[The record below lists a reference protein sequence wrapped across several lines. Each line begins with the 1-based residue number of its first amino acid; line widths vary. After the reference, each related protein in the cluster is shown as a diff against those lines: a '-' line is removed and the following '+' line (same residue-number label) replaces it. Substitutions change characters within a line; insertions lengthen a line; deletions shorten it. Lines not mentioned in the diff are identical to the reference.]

1 MSDTATTT
9 TSSEPG
15 IDLSRALTFFFEDPD
30 WVPKLLVGT
39 LFALLT
45 PFVIGTVFVAGY
57 AVAVAQH
64 TMRQASP
71 LLPEWDDLPGIF
83 MEGLKGLAISLTH
96 KLPVF
101 LLSMLMIL
109 ALVGG
114 ALIQQE
120 GLGQEGLGQE
130 GQGGGGL
137 PEGLLYYGLPA
148 IFGGWFL
155 VFVLSLAVLFY
166 VPAAFVRFIQTDRL
180 SAAFDVMDNVAFI
193 REQGSTYL
201 TGILAIVLAGFISQL
216 GIIVFCIGV
225 FPAMFWSACVMGY
238 VIGELARLGGG
249 ARSS

>member
-1 MSDTATTT
+1 MSDTAITSA
-9 TSSEPG
+9 SSEPG
-15 IDLSRALTFFFEDPD
+15 IDLSRTLKFFFEDPD

-57 AVAVAQH
+57 AVAVARQ
-64 TMRQASP
+64 TMHQRSP

-83 MEGLKGLAISLTH
+83 IEGLKGLAISLTH
-96 KLPVF
+96 KLPVI

-114 ALIQQE
+114 ALLQRE
-120 GLGQEGLGQE
+120 GGS
-130 GQGGGGL
+130 L
-137 PEGLLYYGLPA
+137 PEGLFYYGLPA

-201 TGILAIVLAGFISQL
+201 TGILAIVIAGFIGQL
-216 GIIVFCIGV
+216 GIIVFCIGA
-225 FPAMFWSACVMGY
+225 FPAMFWSACVMGH
-238 VIGELARLGGG
+238 VIGELARIGGE

>member
-1 MSDTATTT
+1 MSDTAITTA
-9 TSSEPG
+9 SSEPD
-15 IDLSRALTFFFEDPD
+15 IDLSRTLTFFFEDPD

-57 AVAVAQH
+57 AVAVAQN
-64 TMRQASP
+64 TMRQRSP

-83 MEGLKGLAISLTH
+83 VEGLKGLAISLTH
-96 KLPVF
+96 KLPII

-109 ALVGG
+109 AVVGG

-120 GLGQEGLGQE
+120 GGGREGGS
-130 GQGGGGL
+130 L
-137 PEGLLYYGLPA
+137 PEGLFYYGLPA

-155 VFVLSLAVLFY
+155 VFVLSLSVLFY

-201 TGILAIVLAGFISQL
+201 TGILAIVIAGFIGQL

-238 VIGELARLGGG
+238 VIGELARIGRG
-249 ARSS
+249 ARSR

>member
-1 MSDTATTT
+1 MSDTATRTS
-9 TSSEPG
+9 SSEPG

-45 PFVIGTVFVAGY
+45 PFVIGTIFIAGY
-57 AVAVAQH
+57 AVVVAQH

-83 MEGLKGLAISLTH
+83 MEGLKGLAISLIH

-109 ALVGG
+109 AVVGG
-114 ALIQQE
+114 ALMQQE
-120 GLGQEGLGQE
+120 GLAQE
-130 GQGGGGL
+130 GGGL
-137 PEGLLYYGLPA
+137 LEGLFHYGLPA
-148 IFGGWFL
+148 ILFGCFIIL
-155 VFVLSLAVLFY
+155 VLSLAVLFY
-166 VPAAFVRFIQTDRL
+166 VPAAFVRFTQTDRL

-193 REQGSTYL
+193 REQGSKYL

-249 ARSS
+249 AHSS

>member
-1 MSDTATTT
+1 MSDTAATT
-9 TSSEPG
+9 TSSGPG
-15 IDLSRALTFFFEDPD
+15 IDLSRTLTFFFEDPD

-45 PFVIGTVFVAGY
+45 PFVIGSVFIAGY
-57 AVAVAQH
+57 AVAVAQN

-83 MEGLKGLAISLTH
+83 VEGLKGLAISLAH
-96 KLPVF
+96 KLPVI
-101 LLSMLMIL
+101 LLSVLMIL

-114 ALIQQE
+114 ALIQQQ
-120 GLGQEGLGQE
+120 GGGQEGGA
-130 GQGGGGL
+130 L

-166 VPAAFVRFIQTDRL
+166 VPAAFVRFVQTDRL
-180 SAAFDVMDNVAFI
+180 GAAFDVMDNVAFI

-201 TGILAIVLAGFISQL
+201 IGILAIVLAGFISQL

>member
-1 MSDTATTT
+1 MSDPVITTA
-9 TSSEPG
+9 SSEPG
-15 IDLSRALTFFFEDPD
+15 IDLSRTLTFFFDDPD

-39 LFALLT
+39 LFALLS

-64 TMRQASP
+64 TMRQRSP

-83 MEGLKGLAISLTH
+83 IEGLKGLAISLTH
-96 KLPVF
+96 KLPVI
-101 LLSMLMIL
+101 LLSTLMIL

-114 ALIQQE
+114 ALFQRE
-120 GLGQEGLGQE
+120 GGS
-130 GQGGGGL
+130 L
-137 PEGLLYYGLPA
+137 PEGLIYYGLPA
-148 IFGGWFL
+148 ILGGWFL

-180 SAAFDVMDNVAFI
+180 SAAFEVTDNVAFI

-201 TGILAIVLAGFISQL
+201 TGILAIVIAGFIGQL
-216 GIIVFCIGV
+216 GIIVFCIGA

-238 VIGELARLGGG
+238 VIGELARIGGG

>member
-1 MSDTATTT
+1 MSDTAATT

-15 IDLSRALTFFFEDPD
+15 FDLSRTLTFFFEDPD

-45 PFVIGTVFVAGY
+45 PFVIGSVFIAGY
-57 AVAVAQH
+57 AVAVAQN

-83 MEGLKGLAISLTH
+83 VEGLKGLAISLAH
-96 KLPVF
+96 KLPVI

-120 GLGQEGLGQE
+120 GGGQE
-130 GQGGGGL
+130 GGGL
-137 PEGLLYYGLPA
+137 PEGLFYYGLPA
-148 IFGGWFL
+148 IFGGCFL
-155 VFVLSLAVLFY
+155 LFVLFLAVLFY
-166 VPAAFVRFIQTDRL
+166 VPAAFVRFVQTDRL

-201 TGILAIVLAGFISQL
+201 IGILAIVLAGFISQL

-225 FPAMFWSACVMGY
+225 FPAMFWSACVMGH

-249 ARSS
+249 ARSSQGSALE

>member
-1 MSDTATTT
+1 MSDTAITTA
-9 TSSEPG
+9 SSEPG
-15 IDLSRALTFFFEDPD
+15 IDLSRTLTFFFEDPD

-57 AVAVAQH
+57 AVAVAQN
-64 TMRQASP
+64 TMRQRSP

-83 MEGLKGLAISLTH
+83 VEGLKGLAISLTH
-96 KLPVF
+96 KLPII
-101 LLSMLMIL
+101 LLSMLMTL
-109 ALVGG
+109 AVVGG

-120 GLGQEGLGQE
+120 GGGREGGS
-130 GQGGGGL
+130 L
-137 PEGLLYYGLPA
+137 PEGLFYYGLPA

-155 VFVLSLAVLFY
+155 VFVLSLSVLFY

-201 TGILAIVLAGFISQL
+201 TGILAIVIAGFIGQL

-238 VIGELARLGGG
+238 VIGELARIGGG
-249 ARSS
+249 ARSR

>member
-1 MSDTATTT
+1 MSDTATT

-15 IDLSRALTFFFEDPD
+15 IDLARALTFFFEDPD

-45 PFVIGTVFVAGY
+45 PFGIGTVFIAGY
-57 AVAVAQH
+57 AVVVARH

-83 MEGLKGLAISLTH
+83 MDGLKGLAISLTH
-96 KLPVF
+96 KLPIF

-109 ALVGG
+109 AVVGG
-114 ALIQQE
+114 VLIQHE
-120 GLGQEGLGQE
+120 GLGQESLGRQ
-130 GQGGGGL
+130 GGGL
-137 PEGLLYYGLPA
+137 PEGLFYYGLPA
-148 IFGGWFL
+148 ILFGCFIIL
-155 VFVLSLAVLFY
+155 VLSLAVLFY
-166 VPAAFVRFIQTDRL
+166 VPAAFVRFTQTDRL

-193 REQGSTYL
+193 REQGSQYL
-201 TGILAIVLAGFISQL
+201 TGILAIVLAGFIGQL

-249 ARSS
+249 AHSS